1 MTGKV
6 VLTAC
11 SDARKE
17 TDREEIEKLKEIL
30 AGFGFEVEE
39 SRFLYDDGLLCDE
52 NPREEVVMY
61 SDEKTVDEQKKFSD
75 EDIIDE
81 DNLLSGI
88 ISAGRK
94 TVGEKKAEELSGFFR
109 DNDIVAIFDVS
120 GGNVA
125 NELLSYLDYDAIASS
140 SAVFFGYSDLTTI
153 INTIYA
159 KTGKTSVLYQARH
172 LVGNENRQREFAEF
186 LEVIHKFAG
195 HSNMRIIHGGHLVKP
210 GMGNNNDGHL
220 VETEMGS
227 DTYENLNRCNFNNI
241 AYRFL
246 QGKELHGILVGGNL
260 RCFLKLAGTEYMPD
274 VTDKVLLMEAL
285 GGDLYSARTM
295 LAQLSQ
301 LGVFHKIRGIV
312 VGTFT
317 SLIREG
323 EYDMF
328 LNLLLD
334 YIPNNMPVVVTGD
347 IGHGADAKGI
357 IIGEEINF

>member
-1 MTGKV
+1 MIGKIF
-6 VLTAC
+6 LTAC
-11 SDARKE
+11 SDAR
-17 TDREEIEKLKEIL
+17 TDSDGSEIEQLKSIL
-30 AGFGFEVEE
+30 VKMDYTVFE
-39 SRFLYDDGLLCDE
+39 SRYIYDQYATGEEKACELNSLFAGEMPDE
-52 NPREEVVMY
+52 
-61 SDEKTVDEQKKFSD
+61 S
-75 EDIIDE
+75 
-81 DNLLSGI
+81 
-88 ISAGRK
+88 
-94 TVGEKKAEELSGFFR
+94 
-109 DNDIVAIFDVS
+109 NDITAIFDVS
-120 GGNVA
+120 GGNAA
-125 NELLSYLDYDAIASS
+125 NELLPYLDYDAIASS

-153 INTIYA
+153 INAIYT

-172 LVGNENRQREFAEF
+172 LVGNEDRQRELAEF
-186 LEVIHKFAG
+186 LEKH
-195 HSNMRIIHGGHLVKP
+195 NY
-210 GMGNNNDGHL
+210 N
-220 VETEMGS
+220 
-227 DTYENLNRCNFNNI
+227 NFNNI

-285 GGDLYSARTM
+285 GGDLYSVRTM

-323 EYDMF
+323 EYDRF
-328 LNLLLD
+328 LKLLLD

-357 IIGEEINF
+357 IIGKEINF